1 VKRAR
6 FTICDVA
13 WQAGVSR
20 QTVSRVINGD
30 PLATRETRARVK
42 AAISELGYQPNT
54 IARSLAAGCTHTLA
68 CLAPNLTDFT
78 FARISEGAEAGCR
91 QHGFSLISSS
101 APDEVTFVALI
112 NGLVSSRLI
121 EGLTWSGWTTG
132 RWPRIAIRR

>member
-1 VKRAR
+1 MKRAR

-20 QTVSRVINGD
+20 QTVSRVS
-30 PLATRETRARVK
+30 A
-42 AAISELGYQPNT
+42 
-54 IARSLAAGCTHTLA
+54 
-68 CLAPNLTDFT
+68 
-78 FARISEGAEAGCR
+78 GAEAGCR

-101 APDEVTFVALI
+101 VPGEAALVALI